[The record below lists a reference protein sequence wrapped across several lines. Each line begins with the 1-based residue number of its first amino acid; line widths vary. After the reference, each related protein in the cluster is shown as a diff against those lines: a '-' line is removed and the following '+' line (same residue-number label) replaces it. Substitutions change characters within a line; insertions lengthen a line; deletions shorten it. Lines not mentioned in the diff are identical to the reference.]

1 MCLPSSV
8 RLSLLSQL
16 YTHRGGGGQLTRSE
30 YFQLLSSAWS
40 LLYSPDWTEVSLPDT
55 QELLQARRDIRTD
68 SPSALEDL
76 HRVMRRLGMVTTS
89 TTSTSSI
96 SSSPH
101 MRHSDL
107 YTAILRLLLSSQ
119 PSQVRVLRLRAYTRT
134 ELYTGAE
141 RLLVTA
147 LITQL
152 ELGHAVS
159 EEILQEVG
167 RSCRQVRKLKISGPA
182 VTDTGLGLLCS
193 EGSQSGLC
201 LSLAS
206 LSVLATTSLTLE
218 AVLLA
223 LHHLRHLTHL
233 SLQDNLLLQILRN
246 TLVHSRSNDLNQPMR
261 A

>member
-1 MCLPSSV
+1 
-8 RLSLLSQL
+8 
-16 YTHRGGGGQLTRSE
+16 
-30 YFQLLSSAWS
+30 
-40 LLYSPDWTEVSLPDT
+40 
-55 QELLQARRDIRTD
+55 
-68 SPSALEDL
+68 
-76 HRVMRRLGMVTTS
+76 MVTTS
-89 TTSTSSI
+89 NTSTSSI

-119 PSQVRVLRLRAYTRT
+119 PSQVRVLRLQAYTRT

-152 ELGHAVS
+152 ERVAVLELGHAVS
-159 EEILQEVG
+159 EEILQEVD

-182 VTDTGLGLLCS
+182 VTDAGLGLLCT

-201 LSLAS
+201 LRLAS
-206 LSVLATTSLTLE
+206 LSVLATTSLSLE

-223 LHHLRHLTHL
+223 LHHLQHLDHL
-233 SLQDNLLLQILRN
+233 SLQENLVLQLLRGADISSILIGQ
-246 TLVHSRSNDLNQPMR
+246 SRLGPFSALKPTILMP
-261 A
+261 

>member
-1 MCLPSSV
+1 
-8 RLSLLSQL
+8 
-16 YTHRGGGGQLTRSE
+16 
-30 YFQLLSSAWS
+30 
-40 LLYSPDWTEVSLPDT
+40 
-55 QELLQARRDIRTD
+55 
-68 SPSALEDL
+68 
-76 HRVMRRLGMVTTS
+76 MVTSTTS
-89 TTSTSSI
+89 TTSTSSTT
-96 SSSPH
+96 STTSTPH

-147 LITQL
+147 LITQLERVAVL

-233 SLQDNLLLQILRN
+233 SLQVNLLLQILRN
-246 TLVHSRSNDLNQPMR
+246 ILVHSRSNDPNQPIR